1 MKKCLIIIVLVLC
14 LTSFFNVKAAEIDDK
29 LNAASTSAD
38 YVLTYLDTWINDYP
52 EAVNYLVNREAV
64 SVVNSNYVQ
73 TVNNIIN
80 YLKSGGYTTAA
91 IALENAEIAS
101 YIAVIVDAEDAFYN
115 YLNNESP
122 EYATVSIVRNMLLN
136 SEDKLTKIYNALI
149 DTCYTNIVSQIDISY
164 AGMLD
169 YLDSSI
175 SAVITVVNTIQ
186 GDIDRWQN
194 LYNEKY
200 YGYERIYPEY
210 NSYLSKFNSAYAR
223 LYNKVYNKYKQMLDD
238 KVLVIDNAVDKTSS
252 ESVKTHN
259 NDIYTVMEQINTI
272 KSKLNEHFTTINS
285 YVKMQF
291 VLDLFNEKENAII
304 SQLNVDIDEVESHLL
319 NYVEVKEDNLSSNES
334 FIIDNFRQ
342 LMVYK
347 GTDLNVNNFTSKL
360 STDFT
365 SLNANNTYNGKVG
378 TASVISVYYNDI
390 EIGQILIV
398 VKGDIYADGNISAL
412 DAVQI
417 RNQIM
422 DVSQITGELYT
433 NAADCNDDGKISALD
448 AVYIRNIIMNGG
460 A

>member
-210 NSYLSKFNSAYAR
+210 NSYLSKFNSAYTR

-238 KVLVIDNAVDKTSS
+238 KVLAIDNAVDKTSS